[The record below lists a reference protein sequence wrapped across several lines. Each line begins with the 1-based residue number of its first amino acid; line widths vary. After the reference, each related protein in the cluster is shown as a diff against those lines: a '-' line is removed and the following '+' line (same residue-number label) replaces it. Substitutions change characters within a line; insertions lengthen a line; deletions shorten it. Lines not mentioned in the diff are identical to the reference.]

1 MAEDKKAKKDAPE
14 VQKADQ
20 KQASAPVEEK
30 KTGGVVFTEAVSA
43 RVEEIVGRTGTRGEA
58 IQVRCKILEGRDAN
72 KVIRRNVKGPIQ
84 LGDIVMLRE
93 TEFEARP
100 LTKAGKGSV

>member
-1 MAEDKKAKKDAPE
+1 MAEDKKAKKDAPQAE
-14 VQKADQ
+14 AQ
-20 KQASAPVEEK
+20 KQAPVEEK
-30 KTGGVVFTEAVSA
+30 KTGGVVFTDAVPA

-72 KVIRRNVKGPIQ
+72 KVIRRNVKGPVQ
-84 LGDIVMLRE
+84 LGDLLMLRE

-100 LTKAGKGSV
+100 LTKVGKGTV